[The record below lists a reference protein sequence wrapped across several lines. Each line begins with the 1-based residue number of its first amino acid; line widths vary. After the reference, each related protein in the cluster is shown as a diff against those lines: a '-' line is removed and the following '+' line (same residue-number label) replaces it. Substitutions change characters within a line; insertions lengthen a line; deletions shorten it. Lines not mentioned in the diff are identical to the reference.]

1 MLEVDN
7 NKFNLENQLRSV
19 PLPLLKLIS
28 LLVISVSM
36 DNMKYSQVTLSIS
49 QLTVSNFRKQV
60 DKNNLQKHQRKILR
74 RETSLMLFN
83 ALRMYASTKSW
94 TLVDFYF
101 QMGLC
106 ASYDCVLQV
115 TRRISDNLVKQFKTH
130 GIFAPGE
137 LKRGVFTMVVK
148 DNVDH
153 NATSNTATKHFHG
166 TSVTIMQTPTPGKT
180 GANIS
185 NVQDTTVDTSD
196 TPESIESTAANG
208 LNS

>member
-1 MLEVDN
+1 MVEVDN

-19 PLPLLKLIS
+19 PLSLLKLIS

-60 DKNNLQKHQRKILR
+60 DKNNLQKHRRKILR

-130 GIFAPGE
+130 GILAPGE
-137 LKRGVFTMVVK
+137 LKRGVFTMVAK